1 MVLIF
6 IDLIQLI
13 VEAFAFLVG
22 LICFNYLPTA
32 YKLIAIQLIAAFI
45 FEFSGYILRK
55 YGIGNVWLFNIYI
68 FLEAILLIK
77 ASRNFY
83 LFNNKLFLFLAIPIF
98 FWFYSV
104 FKNGFNYFTS
114 IAYVSFS
121 IAILIVY
128 LNLLFK
134 SVLTYRGDLVKLPTL
149 WLAIGVILFFGCNI
163 PYLSMLNYLC
173 NNFNQEVNNT
183 LHLILKTF
191 CNLRYILMAISLI
204 MASRQNQILSG
215 R

>member
-1 MVLIF
+1 MSELIELLIEFCSLIIGVYCLNRLNDFFKVIVLQIIIAFGVEF
-6 IDLIQLI
+6 IGRIL
-13 VEAFAFLVG
+13 
-22 LICFNYLPTA
+22 
-32 YKLIAIQLIAAFI
+32 
-45 FEFSGYILRK
+45 FSLNIR
-55 YGIGNVWLFNIYI
+55 NVWLFNLYEIVEAGLLLFAAKKI
-68 FLEAILLIK
+68 VNFDNRFLYLL
-77 ASRNFY
+77 
-83 LFNNKLFLFLAIPIF
+83 LIPIF

-114 IAYVSFS
+114 VAYVSFS

-204 MASRQNQILSG
+204 MTSRQNQILSG

>member
-1 MVLIF
+1 MSELIELLIEFCSLIIGVYCLNRLNDFFKVIVLQIIIAFGVEF
-6 IDLIQLI
+6 IGRIL
-13 VEAFAFLVG
+13 
-22 LICFNYLPTA
+22 
-32 YKLIAIQLIAAFI
+32 
-45 FEFSGYILRK
+45 FSLNIR
-55 YGIGNVWLFNIYI
+55 NVWLFNLYEIVEAGLLLFAAKKI
-68 FLEAILLIK
+68 VNFDNRFLYLL
-77 ASRNFY
+77 
-83 LFNNKLFLFLAIPIF
+83 LIPIF

-114 IAYVSFS
+114 VAYVSFS